1 MKKTEDLT
9 GRVFGFLT
17 VLGFSHKGKLG
28 RTMWLCR
35 CVCGN
40 TRIVSTGDLNRSDTI
55 SCGCKKG
62 ELISKKVIRDLNG
75 QKFNR
80 WTVLSFAYIKDG
92 KAWWNCKCECGTEKA
107 VMGTALTGGGSQSCG
122 CARVDFSR
130 ERNTTHGLSKT
141 HPLFSV
147 WQGIHAR
154 CKGYNPKDIPCYVD
168 KGITVCDRWNGPDGF
183 VNFIEDMGERPEG
196 AQIDRVDN
204 SKGYSPE
211 NCRWVTCK
219 ENQRN
224 RGTNRNITFNGKT
237 QCISAWAEDTGLSKG
252 VIKFRLDNGWSIEM
266 ALTTPAETK
275 FLRKKKK

>member
-1 MKKTEDLT
+1 MKRNEDLT
-9 GRVFGFLT
+9 GKVFGYLT
-17 VLGFSHKGKLG
+17 VIEFSHKGKLG

-80 WTVLSFAYIKDG
+80 WTVLSFAYIKEG
-92 KAWWNCKCECGTEKA
+92 KAWWNCKCDCGTER
-107 VMGTALTGGGSQSCG
+107 VIMGTSIVTGGSQSCG
-122 CARVDFSR
+122 CARVDFAT
-130 ERNTTHGLSKT
+130 ENNTTHGLSK
-141 HPLFSV
+141 HPVYSV
-147 WQGIHAR
+147 WRHIHSR
-154 CKGYNPKDIPCYVD
+154 CRGYNPNDIPCYVD
-168 KGITVCDRWNGPDGF
+168 KGITVCERWSGPEGF
-183 VNFIEDMGERPEG
+183 VNFLKDMGERPEG
-196 AQIDRVDN
+196 TQIDRIDN
-204 SKGYSPE
+204 SKGYSSE

-237 QCISAWAEDTGLSKG
+237 QCMSAWSEELGMYKG
-252 VIKFRLDNGWSIEM
+252 TIRERLERGWSEER
-266 ALTTPAETK
+266 ALTTLVDIRCRP
-275 FLRKKKK
+275 KKKKK

>member
-35 CVCGN
+35 CECGN
-40 TRIVSTGDLNRSDTI
+40 TRIVSTGDLGRSDTI

-62 ELISKKVIRDLNG
+62 ELISKKNIKDLSG

-80 WTVLSFAYIKDG
+80 WTVLSFFGIKEG
-92 KAWWNCKCECGTEKA
+92 KAYWNCRCSCGVERA
-107 VMGTALTGGGSQSCG
+107 VMGTALKGGHSQSCG
-122 CARVDFSR
+122 CIRADVAI
-130 ERNTTHGLSKT
+130 EKNTTHGLTK
-141 HPLFSV
+141 HPLYSV
-147 WQGIHAR
+147 WKGIHGR
-154 CKGYNPKDIPCYVD
+154 CRGYNPDDVPCYVD
-168 KGITVCDRWNGPDGF
+168 QHITVCDRWSGPEGF
-183 VNFIEDMGERPEG
+183 VNFIEDMGDRPEG
-196 AQIDRVDN
+196 TQIDRIDN

-224 RGTNRNITFNGKT
+224 RRTTKNITFNGKT
-237 QCISAWAEDTGLSKG
+237 QCVAAWTEELGFGKG
-252 VIKFRLDNGWSIEM
+252 TLLARLARGWSVEK

-275 FLRKKKK
+275 FLRKKK